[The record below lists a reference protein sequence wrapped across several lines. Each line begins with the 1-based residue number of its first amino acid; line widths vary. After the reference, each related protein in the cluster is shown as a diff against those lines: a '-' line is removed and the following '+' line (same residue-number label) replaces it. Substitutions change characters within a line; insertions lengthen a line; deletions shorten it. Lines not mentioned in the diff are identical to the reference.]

1 VYSQSKVNQKLDMAE
16 AKMGW
21 RAARHSIADIISF
34 EDHLKRHNKYKLD
47 EEGKINGL
55 QNITPDE
62 HQWML
67 NDQVLCTCDAE
78 YYLTRFCFLKNEQ
91 NIIERFKMRVP
102 QKLYFDIIC
111 DLEER
116 DAAIEVLALKAR
128 QLGVSIFSELLIS
141 QRIVFSYGVISVI
154 GSADQTKTSEMSQML
169 ILAYDMLPYWLRPS
183 TTSRVESD
191 RGKLMFGGTASG
203 VRFQHG
209 QQKFGIGTGSTP
221 TLYHLSEVAL
231 YPDPVKIIDEGL
243 WKAVHASPGVF
254 GVLESTGRGSEGWWA
269 DTWRYSK
276 SKWPNSRMCP
286 MFLPWYAG
294 TDIYPTTTDMR
305 TRPVPVS
312 WRPAR
317 DTREHVAKAQ
327 LYVRSSPL
335 LSKHLGTDWRMPI
348 EQQWYW
354 EWNHEEAKFKGNEA
368 SFYQE
373 MAGDDE
379 EALQRSSESVFGH
392 EVLLTIDTSRQRA
405 YDCFTLTGQSI
416 EDSHEV
422 APEHF
427 DYTRERIPVMYQS
440 HKQTSRWELIPLK
453 PVALNETSR
462 EDAEAI
468 LCVWEHPKPGIN
480 YAIGVDTSSGKGE
493 DSSVVSVWAL
503 GYGAMPDVQVA
514 EYASS
519 WVSHVESF
527 AFILCIAAF
536 YARYMNEGKT
546 RWKEPYVTIEQVEAV
561 GDVAQH
567 QMGLLGYTN
576 FHKMPRYDQSL
587 RRINK
592 MKKGAAKPGWYTW
605 GWSRPILI
613 DTFVHW
619 VKHGWAK
626 VNSPWLIE
634 EMRHFE
640 VHLTARGKERLEH
653 EDGENDDRI
662 FGAALSI
669 FPPHDVEPMSHRSK
683 NRIEVASAMPKLD
696 LSPFRGN
703 VLPADVLTDNYRP
716 MTLEDVIYS
725 SPRGRR

>member
-1 VYSQSKVNQKLDMAE
+1 MYAASKVQWKLDRAE
-16 AKMGW
+16 EKFKW
-21 RAARHSIADIISF
+21 RPERHSIADVIAF
-34 EDHLKRHNKYKLD
+34 EEHLKKHNKYTYD
-47 EEGKINGL
+47 EVGKPSGV
-55 QNITPDE
+55 QNISPDE
-62 HQWML
+62 AKWML
-67 NDQVLCTCDAE
+67 NDQILCTCDAE

-91 NIIERFKMRVP
+91 NIIERFQFRVP
-102 QKLYFDIIC
+102 QRLYFDIIR

-116 DAAIEVLALKAR
+116 DAAIEILALKAR

-141 QRIVFSYGVISVI
+141 QRIVFSYGIISVI

-169 ILAYDMLPYWLRPS
+169 LLAYDMLPVWLRPS

-276 SKWPNSRMCP
+276 DHWPNARMCP
-286 MFLPWYAG
+286 MFLPWYTG
-294 TDIYPTTTDMR
+294 TNIYPTPTDMR
-305 TRPVPVS
+305 TRPVPID
-312 WRPAR
+312 WRPHR

-327 LYVRSSPL
+327 LYVRSNPL
-335 LSKHLGTDWRMPI
+335 LSTHLGADWRMPI

-379 EALQRSSESVFGH
+379 EALQRSMESVFTH
-392 EVLLTIDTSRQRA
+392 EVINVLERNSQPA
-405 YDCFTLTGQSI
+405 FDCYCLTGQSI

-422 APEHF
+422 TPDNF
-427 DYTRERIPVMYQS
+427 DYQRERIPVEYRT
-440 HKQTSRWELIPLK
+440 HRATSRWELIPLLK
-453 PVALNETSR
+453 APMSGKER
-462 EDAEAI
+462 DHAEEI
-468 LCVWEHPKPGIN
+468 LCIWEHPKPGIN
-480 YAIGVDTSSGKGE
+480 YAIGVDTAGGGGD
-493 DSSVVSVWAL
+493 DSTAINVWAL
-503 GYGAMPDVQVA
+503 GFGAMPDVQVA
-514 EYASS
+514 EFASS

-527 AFILCIAAF
+527 AFVLCIAAY
-536 YARYMNEGKT
+536 YAKYMNMGQTKW
-546 RWKEPYVTIEQVEAV
+546 REPYVSIEQVEAV

-576 FHKMPRYDQSL
+576 FHKMPRYDQSP
-587 RRINK
+587 RRIQK
-592 MKKGAAKPGWYTW
+592 MKKGSAKPGWYTW

-613 DTFVHW
+613 GTFVHW
-619 VKHGWAK
+619 VKTGWAK

-640 VHLTARGKERLEH
+640 NHPTAKGKERLEH
-653 EDGENDDRI
+653 DDKSNDDRI
-662 FGAALSI
+662 FSAALSI
-669 FPPHDVEPMSHRSK
+669 FPPHDTDPMTSRSK
-683 NRIEVASAMPKLD
+683 KRIDIAEAMPRLD
-696 LSPFRGN
+696 LSPYRGN
-703 VLPADVLTDNYRP
+703 VLPGSVLTDNTRP
-716 MTLEDVIYS
+716 MTLDDVIYS
-725 SPRGRR
+725 PHVGRR